1 EVTLQFGLLAALSD
15 SLQEIGLLVFLYALL
30 VELAAHVD
38 EVRLRFQ
45 AQPTSSWGVWE
56 EGHLPHALSG
66 RAPAPGAS
74 APNWSAPTS

>member
-38 EVRLRFQ
+38 EVRLRLQ
-45 AQPTSSWGVWE
+45 AQPTSSWRVSDWGVSE
-56 EGHLPHALSG
+56 EGHLLHAVSS

-74 APNWSAPTS
+74 GPT